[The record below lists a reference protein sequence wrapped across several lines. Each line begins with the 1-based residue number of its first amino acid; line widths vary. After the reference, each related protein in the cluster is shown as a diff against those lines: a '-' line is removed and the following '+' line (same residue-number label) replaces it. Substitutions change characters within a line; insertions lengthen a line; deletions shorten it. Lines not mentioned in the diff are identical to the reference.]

1 MRRYLIYYLV
11 EEDQLPI
18 SKEII
23 VKADDMEQAIRFFK
37 EEMIQHKSITTIT
50 ELCHA

>member
-23 VKADDMEQAIRFFK
+23 VKADDMEQAIKLFK

-50 ELCHA
+50 ELCYA